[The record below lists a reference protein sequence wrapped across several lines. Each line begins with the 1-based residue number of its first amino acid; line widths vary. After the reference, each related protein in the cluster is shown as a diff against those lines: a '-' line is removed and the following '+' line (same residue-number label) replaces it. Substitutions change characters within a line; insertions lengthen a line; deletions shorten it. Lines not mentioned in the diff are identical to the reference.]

1 MKVFRQAGK
10 KAISKM
16 SCDIRKKFTVI
27 FGICFVFFFAGS
39 SRADSTIPDVSVK
52 REPLL
57 KIAVFP
63 FQQIFPEDLQKGA
76 VESPLT
82 GAVFDAVK
90 SSGNPEG
97 ILEERFR
104 GYLEK
109 NRHEFDFIAGER
121 AAAVFRKVST
131 SSMKISLRSALC
143 EAGKELGADLA
154 VAGYLYRFRELQG
167 ESFSAERPASVAFEI
182 VMMNVDDGKVVWR
195 GSFDRTQRSLLENLF
210 QAASFFQG
218 KGRWLK
224 AEALAAQGLDEVMK
238 TFPTFPQDSDTESLT
253 R

>member
-1 MKVFRQAGK
+1 
-10 KAISKM
+10 M

-27 FGICFVFFFAGS
+27 FGICFVFFFAGC

-52 REPLL
+52 RETLL

-143 EAGKELGADLA
+143 EAGKELGADWV

-182 VMMNVDDGKVVWR
+182 VMLNVDDGKVVWR

-218 KGRWLK
+218 RGRWLK
-224 AEALAAQGLDEVMK
+224 AESLAAQGLQEVMK
-238 TFPTFPQDSDTESLT
+238 TFPVYPHPQDSDTEGLA